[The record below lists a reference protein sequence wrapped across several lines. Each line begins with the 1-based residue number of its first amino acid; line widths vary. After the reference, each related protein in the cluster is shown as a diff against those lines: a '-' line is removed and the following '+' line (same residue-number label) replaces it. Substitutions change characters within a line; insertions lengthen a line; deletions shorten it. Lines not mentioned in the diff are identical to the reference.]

1 MRKISANYIFP
12 VTGKPLK
19 NGILIVDKEGTIV
32 DLIDTG
38 GNLKEEEN
46 LEFYNGIL
54 VPGFI
59 NAFCN
64 FEELRTISAHQPEI
78 SVNELFS
85 WAIFNG
91 AKALKMDKTLG
102 SFEKGKN
109 PGINLIENFDFKKMR
124 LTGNSTVRS
133 LV

>member
-12 VTGKPLK
+12 IAGKPLK
-19 NGILIVDKEGTIV
+19 NGILIIDKEGTIV
-32 DLIDTG
+32 DVIDTG
-38 GNLKEEEN
+38 GALKEEEN

-64 FEELRTISAHQPEI
+64 FEELKTLSAHQPEI
-78 SVNELFS
+78 SVGELLI
-85 WAIFNG
+85 WVILNG
-91 AKALKMDKTLG
+91 AKVLKMDETLG
-102 SFEKGKN
+102 SFEKGKK

-124 LTGNSTVRS
+124 LTGNSTVRV